1 MKWKKRL
8 DKARTQKAQTKI
20 IKDQHHQTK
29 TLTKNTAL
37 QRRFAETETSVSAI
51 SGITSRHYQQCT
63 HHRHRVR
70 NQFPV
75 ILPYNLACLVSF

>member
-29 TLTKNTAL
+29 NINKEYCITTAI
-37 QRRFAETETSVSAI
+37 R
-51 SGITSRHYQQCT
+51 
-63 HHRHRVR
+63 
-70 NQFPV
+70 
-75 ILPYNLACLVSF
+75 